1 VVQLRL
7 VVVVLVVV
15 LVLAGGWLAS
25 PAHAQVYKCVDNRQQ
40 PVYQDKPCAAGTEV
54 RNFETD
60 PPNVSVIPMRPVP
73 GATTRLVAP
82 PRVKSSGSSKPEKV
96 RVGDPGERRYIH
108 PGMHEGE
115 VVARIGPA
123 DMISGGKGRK
133 VSRWTYMPVA
143 GDPQT
148 LTTVVFDTGKV
159 IEVERKVMK

>member
-1 VVQLRL
+1 MVLLRL
-7 VVVVLVVV
+7 VVVMVV
-15 LVLAGGWLAS
+15 VLAGGWLS
-25 PAHAQVYKCVDNRQQ
+25 PPARAQVYKCVDSRAQ
-40 PVYQDKPCAAGTEV
+40 PVYQDKPCTAGTEL

-60 PPNVSVIPMRPVP
+60 PPNVSVIPMRPIP
-73 GATTRLVAP
+73 GTTTRAVAP
-82 PRVKSSGSSKPEKV
+82 PRVKPSGSSRPEKV

-115 VVARIGPA
+115 VLARIGPA
-123 DMISGGKGRK
+123 DMKSGGKGRK

>member
-1 VVQLRL
+1 MVQLCL
-7 VVVVLVVV
+7 
-15 LVLAGGWLAS
+15 LAVMTVMLMGGWLAA
-25 PAHAQVYKCVDNRQQ
+25 PAHAQVYKCMDARQQ

-54 RNFETD
+54 RNFDTD
-60 PPNVSVIPMRPVP
+60 PPNVSVIPMRPIP
-73 GATTRLVAP
+73 GTTTRAVAP
-82 PRVKSSGSSKPEKV
+82 PRVKPSGSSKPEKI
-96 RVGDPGERRYIH
+96 RTGDPGERRYIH

-115 VVARIGPA
+115 VLARIGPA

-148 LTTVVFDTGKV
+148 LTTLVFDTGKV